1 LPRSIEVCAQRVKNL
16 QTGLC
21 VFVQSL
27 RLQFPSFNLIAFQN
41 LNASGEKDGA
51 CADETGDHL
60 PPGKVVEKTP
70 LVEDVVQEVDDLSRF
85 RDTY

>member
-1 LPRSIEVCAQRVKNL
+1 M
-16 QTGLC
+16 
-21 VFVQSL
+21 QSL
-27 RLQFPSFNLIAFQN
+27 RLQFLGFNTMAFQN
-41 LNASGEKDGA
+41 LIASGEKDGA

-70 LVEDVVQEVDDLSRF
+70 LVEDVVQEVDNLSRF